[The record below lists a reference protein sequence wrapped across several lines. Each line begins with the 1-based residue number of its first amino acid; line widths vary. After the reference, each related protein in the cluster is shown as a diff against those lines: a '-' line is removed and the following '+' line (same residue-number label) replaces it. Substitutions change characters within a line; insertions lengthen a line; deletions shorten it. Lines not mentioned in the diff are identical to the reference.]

1 MGLQIVLKKIIEE
14 VIAQNTV
21 FIESDDDSPDNEIF
35 DIKWGPVTGNHKR
48 NLQFSDNSGIRTSL
62 YDDYHKTPYDFDK
75 LLITDD
81 IIQLCVTET
90 NRYAAQEKDKDS
102 RRSRRQEWKDTT
114 QDEMEKFIG
123 CIMWM
128 GLPSISAY

>member
-1 MGLQIVLKKIIEE
+1 MIE
-14 VIAQNTV
+14 Q
-21 FIESDDDSPDNEIF
+21 SPTRY
-35 DIKWGPVTGNHKR
+35 WGPVTGNNKK
-48 NLQFSDNSGIRTSL
+48 NLQFSDNSGIHTSL
-62 YDDYHKTPYDFDK
+62 YDNYHKTSYDFFK

-90 NRYAAQEKDKDS
+90 NRYAAQEKAKGS
-102 RRSRRQEWKDTT
+102 RRSRIQEWKDTT

-128 GLPSISAY
+128 GLVALPSINAYWSKSFIYKK